1 MKKKLMNIFVV
12 ILVLGGVALL
22 AYPYANFLISQQRQ
36 SYVTQDY
43 NDSLAKLTAEQLAS
57 EWERVQAYNDAL
69 STNVLYDPFASGE
82 REMDLD
88 YLSLLNIEENGV
100 MSRVK
105 IPRISVDLP
114 IYHGTS
120 TKTLEKGIG
129 HLEGSALPV
138 GGEGTHA
145 VLTGHTGLNTAK
157 LFSDLTEL
165 ELGDEFY
172 IYTLGQILAYR
183 IDSIIV
189 AKPTDVDTLFAVKGK
204 DYVTLVTCT
213 PYGINSHRLLVR
225 GERVDY
231 TPDEIEGLINSTK
244 AIISKETYM
253 LYAGIALLTA
263 LIVIAYVV
271 IRRRKY
277 KTRK

>member
-1 MKKKLMNIFVV
+1 MKKKLINIFVV

-22 AYPYANFLISQQRQ
+22 AYPYLNFLISQQRQ

-43 NDSLAKLTAEQLAS
+43 NDSLAKLTAEQLAF

-105 IPRISVDLP
+105 IPKISVDLP
-114 IYHGTS
+114 VFHGTS
-120 TKTLEKGIG
+120 PKTLEKGIG

-189 AKPTDVDTLFAVKGK
+189 AKPTDVDTLLAVKGK

-231 TPDEIEGLINSTK
+231 TPDEIEGLINGTK
-244 AIISKETYM
+244 AITSKETYM

-263 LIVIAYVV
+263 LVVIAYVI
-271 IRRRKY
+271 IRRRRN
-277 KTRK
+277 KTR